1 MIEKDTV
8 ILDLDDY
15 NDLIKVQLLLERIDD
30 KKEETDKI
38 CYLSEEKIKELFEI
52 DKDLKVIVR

>member
-15 NDLIKVQLLLERIDD
+15 NDLIKAQLLLEMIDD

>member
-8 ILDLDDY
+8 VLDLDDY
-15 NDLIKVQLLLERIDD
+15 NDFIKVQLLLEKIDD
-30 KKEETDKI
+30 EKEETDKI